1 MSLTPLADAACA
13 ARFGGKAAA
22 LAAAL
27 RAGLPV
33 PEGVA
38 LDIDAADRFA
48 RDAALAARE
57 LAGLA
62 AAAWPWAV
70 RSSAVGEDGERASF
84 AGQHL
89 TRLGVRGA
97 AALVAAVA
105 AVHASASS
113 PAAAAY
119 RARRG
124 LPAEPR
130 MAIILQ
136 RLVPAEVAGVLFT
149 RHPVSGADE
158 IFIEASWGLGEAVVS
173 SAVTPDRVRLTRAGQ
188 LLECA
193 IGDKEIQLGW
203 GGAAV
208 VERDTPAAERA
219 RPCLSAAQQAAL
231 VDLAARLDRL
241 WPGPH
246 DVEFAFAHS
255 QLFLLQRRPLTAGRR

>member
-1 MSLTPLADAACA
+1 VTVTPLADAACA
-13 ARFGGKAAA
+13 ERFGGKAAA

-33 PEGVA
+33 PDGVA
-38 LDIDAADRFA
+38 LDIDTADRFA
-48 RDAALAARE
+48 RDPALAARG

-70 RSSAVGEDGERASF
+70 RSSAIDEDGARASF

-97 AALVAAVA
+97 AALVDAVA

-119 RARRG
+119 RARRR
-124 LPAEPR
+124 LPAAPR

-136 RLVPAEVAGVLFT
+136 RLVAAEVAGVLFT
-149 RHPVSGADE
+149 RHPVSGDDE

-173 SAVTPDRVRLTRAGQ
+173 SAVTPDRVRLTRSGQ

-193 IGDKEIQLGW
+193 IGDKEIQLRWRGE
-203 GGAAV
+203 AV
-208 VERDTPAAERA
+208 AECDTPASERA
-219 RPCLSAAQQAAL
+219 RPCLSAAHQAAL
-231 VDLAARLDRL
+231 VDLAARVDRL

-246 DVEFAFAHS
+246 DIEFAFAATD
-255 QLFLLQRRPLTAGRR
+255 LFLLQRRPLTAGRR